1 MLIRRLVLTALS
13 TALMILPARAENTRV
28 TYPDAVGV
36 EALGRG
42 LTFSAQYDRVISEDL
57 AAGAGFGR
65 TTVDL
70 GGGISGPTV
79 TTIPF
84 YVNWY
89 FNRDQGSLF
98 ATAGGTIVSDS
109 SAIQGLQ
116 AKFSDVRF
124 SDSPL
129 LGTFGVGYENRGEN
143 GFLFRV
149 NVYGIAG
156 ETLVPWVGFTL
167 GHSF

>member
-1 MLIRRLVLTALS
+1 MPASRFILSVLVA
-13 TALMILPARAENTRV
+13 AAIAVPARAENTRV
-28 TYPDAVGV
+28 TYPDAVSV

-42 LTFSAQYDRVISEDL
+42 LTFSAQYDRVISGNL

-65 TTVDL
+65 ATVDL
-70 GGGISGPTV
+70 GGGASGPTV

-89 FNRDQGSLF
+89 LQPDRGTLF

-109 SAIQGLQ
+109 SAIQGLK

-129 LGTFGVGYENRGEN
+129 LGTFGIGYENRGEN

-149 NVYGIAG
+149 NVYGIVGA
-156 ETLVPWVGFTL
+156 TLVPWVGFTL